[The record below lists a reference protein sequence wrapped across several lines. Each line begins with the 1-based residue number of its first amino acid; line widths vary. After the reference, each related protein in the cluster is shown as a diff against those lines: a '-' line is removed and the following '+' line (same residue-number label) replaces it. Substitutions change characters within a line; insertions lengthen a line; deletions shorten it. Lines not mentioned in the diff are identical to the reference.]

1 MSTNLVKISGQMDS
15 VYLHRNLAAAKWAQS
30 QKLIKLQIDLM
41 FEFQWNQ
48 FKLQQRENFQ
58 TLWKDDV
65 EFIITVNGEYDD
77 EIQHFYQFCEDKF
90 QYEEPD
96 SNDYEEL
103 AKKSVA
109 EHKTKSDNIYCFMKF
124 AQEGAAEL
132 KPIEIELYNKA
143 LPRTC
148 ENFLKLC
155 QGVQGA
161 DGQKWGYKDSAVHRI
176 VPNGWIQAGDISSG
190 SKGDGGRSA
199 APSGDP
205 FPDESFSIKHSSR
218 GVLSMANQGPH
229 TNKSQFFITLQPN
242 PSLDKKYVAF
252 GRVVSGSET
261 LRVIESLETFNE
273 RPRTELKITDCGAI

>member
-1 MSTNLVKISGQMDS
+1 MNPNLVKISGRMDS
-15 VYLHRNLAAAKWAQS
+15 VYLHRNLAAAKWAQES
-30 QKLIKLQIDLM
+30 NLIKLETDLM
-41 FEFQWNQ
+41 FEFQWTY
-48 FKLQQRENFQ
+48 FKITHRENYH

-65 EFIITVNGEYDD
+65 DFIITVNGEYDE

-96 SNDYEEL
+96 SNDYDEIS
-103 AKKSVA
+103 KKTVTEYKA
-109 EHKTKSDNIYCFMKF
+109 KSDNIYCFMKF
-124 AQEGAAEL
+124 AQEGASEFA
-132 KPIEIELYNKA
+132 PIEIELYNKA
-143 LPRTC
+143 LPKTC

-155 QGVQGA
+155 QGVEGP
-161 DGQKWGYKDSAVHRI
+161 DGQKWGYKDSSVHRI
-176 VPNGWIQAGDISSG
+176 VPNGWIQGGDITSG

-252 GRVVSGSET
+252 GRVISGSET
-261 LRVIESLETFNE
+261 LKMIESLETFNE
-273 RPRTELKITDCGAI
+273 RPRAELKITDCGSL